1 VSTASASRGAPAA
14 GGTTVSPTSRYV
26 NLTRELAVTNF
37 KLKYTG
43 SVLGYLWSLMKPLA
57 YFGIL
62 YVIFVDIFHQKGS
75 NFGLQLLVAIV
86 IFTFFAECTSTS
98 LGSVA
103 GNAHLVRK
111 AYFPLSALVVSQ
123 SVTALFTM
131 AINLVLVVV
140 IGVTFA
146 HVHLGLETLAVPLLL
161 VELYLLS
168 LGVGMLLA
176 AAFVFYRDLGHVWE
190 VVTQLMLYAAGVVFP
205 AISVPLRLR
214 GLFYLDPLAQIIE
227 DLRHAIVTPDAA
239 WSASLVG
246 FPQYVLPLVLSVLVF
261 VAGLVLFRRLTPL
274 FAESL

>member
-1 VSTASASRGAPAA
+1 VSTASASRGAPSA
-14 GGTTVSPTSRYV
+14 GGATVSPTSRYV

-146 HVHLGLETLAVPLLL
+146 HVHLGPETLAVPLLL

-205 AISVPLRLR
+205 AISVPVRLR

>member
-1 VSTASASRGAPAA
+1 MSSYAEGTYGPSAL
-14 GGTTVSPTSRYV
+14 GGGLRRFVE
-26 NLTRELAVTNF
+26 LTLTLARTEF
-37 KLKYTG
+37 KLRYFG

-123 SVTALFTM
+123 SVTALFTL
-131 AINLVLVVV
+131 AINLVLVVI

-146 HVHLGLETLAVPLLL
+146 HVHLGLAALAVPLLL

-227 DLRHAIVTPDAA
+227 DLRRAIVTPDAA
-239 WSASLVG
+239 WSVSLVG
-246 FPQYVLPLVLSVLVF
+246 FPQYLLPLILSVLVF